1 MIDESHSDLFFV
13 EFIILCEIYNK
24 VTHNYFMGRTD
35 KISYSNLSHQRK
47 LQFLTFFSLMFIFLR
62 PDNVKR
68 PMMRVFPFFHVG
80 MVLLLNSI
88 DNSHPLLA
96 YSRVKDIETVK
107 TFLFLIC
114 NFLAFFEI
122 FRLAD
127 NILHIGI
134 ADLFVFLLTVVI
146 DNCHEV

>member
-13 EFIILCEIYNK
+13 EFIILREIYNK

-35 KISYSNLSHQRK
+35 KVSYSNLSHQRK
-47 LQFLTFFSLMFIFLR
+47 LQLLTFFSLMFIFLR

-68 PMMRVFPFFHVG
+68 PMMRVFPLSHVG

-88 DNSHPLLA
+88 DNSHSLLA
-96 YSRVKDIETVK
+96 YFRVKDIEIVK

-114 NFLAFFEI
+114 NFLEFFEI

-127 NILHIGI
+127 NIFHIGI
-134 ADLFVFLLTVVI
+134 TDLFVFVITVAI
-146 DNCHEV
+146 DNCR

>member
-13 EFIILCEIYNK
+13 EFIILCEIYNN

-35 KISYSNLSHQRK
+35 KVSYSNLPHQRK
-47 LQFLTFFSLMFIFLR
+47 LQLLTFFSLMFIFLR

-68 PMMRVFPFFHVG
+68 PMMRVFPLSHVG

-88 DNSHPLLA
+88 DNSHSLLA
-96 YSRVKDIETVK
+96 YFRVKDIETLK

-114 NFLAFFEI
+114 NFLEFFEI

-127 NILHIGI
+127 NIFHIGI
-134 ADLFVFLLTVVI
+134 TDLFVFVITVVI
-146 DNCHEV
+146 DNCR